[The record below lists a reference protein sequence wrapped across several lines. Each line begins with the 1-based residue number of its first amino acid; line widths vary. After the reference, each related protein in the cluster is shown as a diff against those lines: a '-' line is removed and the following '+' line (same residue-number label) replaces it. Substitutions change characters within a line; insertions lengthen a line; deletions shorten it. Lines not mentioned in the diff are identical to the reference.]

1 MCSHSAARATAQVQ
15 ANSRASI
22 LATIEVSD
30 DGACAVSAEMLPP
43 YECYYEASTRR
54 LVATAFAR
62 DVELFGYVQPTL
74 DTDLTGNCSAY
85 DL

>member
-1 MCSHSAARATAQVQ
+1 MRMCSLRARAMGQVQ

-22 LATIEVSD
+22 LATSVAD

-62 DVELFGYVQPTL
+62 DVELFGYVPPTL

>member
-1 MCSHSAARATAQVQ
+1 MSSHSAARATAQVQ

-62 DVELFGYVQPTL
+62 DVELFVWVRAAHLGHRPHRQL
-74 DTDLTGNCSAY
+74 LR
-85 DL
+85 L